1 MNAELM
7 RLISNI
13 IRTGVI
19 FDVNPQ
25 TWEVRVRSGGLETG
39 WLRWSTARAGAF
51 SVWVPP
57 ATGEQVAFV
66 CIGGNPETAIIIGSL
81 WSDDIPAPGSTL
93 KEIIMTAPDGAVFR
107 YDADA
112 GALEVKG
119 IKTAS
124 IQADT
129 RITLDTSEVVCT
141 RKLITA

>member
-1 MNAELM
+1 
-7 RLISNI
+7 
-13 IRTGVI
+13 
-19 FDVNPQ
+19 
-25 TWEVRVRSGGLETG
+25 
-39 WLRWSTARAGAF
+39 RAGAF

-124 IQADT
+124 IQAD
-129 RITLDTSEVVCT
+129 
-141 RKLITA
+141 

>member
-1 MNAELM
+1 M
-7 RLISNI
+7 
-13 IRTGVI
+13 
-19 FDVNPQ
+19 
-25 TWEVRVRSGGLETG
+25 RSGGLETG

-129 RITLDTSEVVCT
+129 RITPDTSEVVCT
-141 RKLITA
+141 RKLITATPRCRTAARCAAAYPTAAAA

>member
-107 YDADA
+107 YDA
-112 GALEVKG
+112 
-119 IKTAS
+119 
-124 IQADT
+124 
-129 RITLDTSEVVCT
+129 
-141 RKLITA
+141 

>member
-25 TWEVRVRSGGLETG
+25 TWEVRVRSGGRNRMASLEH
-39 WLRWSTARAGAF
+39 RAGGR
-51 SVWVPP
+51 VQCLVPP

-81 WSDDIPAPGSTL
+81 WSDDIPAQSGTL
-93 KEIIMTAPDGAVFR
+93 KEIIMTAPDGAVFH

-112 GALEVKG
+112 GARRLR
-119 IKTAS
+119 
-124 IQADT
+124 D
-129 RITLDTSEVVCT
+129 
-141 RKLITA
+141 